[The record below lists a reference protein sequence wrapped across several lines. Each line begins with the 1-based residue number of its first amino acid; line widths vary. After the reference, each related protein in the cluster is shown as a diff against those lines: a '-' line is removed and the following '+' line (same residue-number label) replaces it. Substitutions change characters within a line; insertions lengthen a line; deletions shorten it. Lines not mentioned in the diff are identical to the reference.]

1 MYAHAQSCLGATIH
15 GKIRIG
21 LVIIRLPLLSESTS
35 HFIKTEFSTNM
46 FIYLIFFDTNHQ
58 YILVRVYIYVYR
70 KECSGIIL
78 FLSAKLAEKSTSLI
92 NI

>member
-46 FIYLIFFDTNHQ
+46 FIYLIFLIQIINI
-58 YILVRVYIYVYR
+58 YLCVYIYMY
-70 KECSGIIL
+70 I
-78 FLSAKLAEKSTSLI
+78 EK
-92 NI
+92 NVQV